1 MITNNA
7 TPPAWTAQGV
17 HEDLITCIKKYASKG
32 SSVLDLGAG
41 AGALSLKLAN
51 AGYAVSAADW
61 MIESYMPENI
71 EIKKIDLDSKESILE
86 SYPSNS
92 FDFLVACE
100 VIEHLKYPWQFIES
114 CSQLIKDNGYFFLTT
129 PNILERSSRVNILAN
144 GWPISFGEKS
154 REEGGH
160 ISPLFP
166 AQVINMFSNC
176 QLNVIKTLPIGRYSR
191 FKLPQYNTKGFILLL
206 FANVLSP
213 LMVKGNKKG
222 NVVLF
227 VGVKNSSSRTE
238 QQRPLGTGIG
248 DAYIL
253 KC

>member
-1 MITNNA
+1 MIINNA

-32 SSVLDLGAG
+32 SSVLDLVV
-41 AGALSLKLAN
+41 GALSLKLAN

-71 EIKKIDLDSKESILE
+71 NIKKIDLDSKESILE

-100 VIEHLKYPWQFIES
+100 VIEHLGSY
-114 CSQLIKDNGYFFLTT
+114 
-129 PNILERSSRVNILAN
+129 SRV
-144 GWPISFGEKS
+144 
-154 REEGGH
+154 
-160 ISPLFP
+160 
-166 AQVINMFSNC
+166 
-176 QLNVIKTLPIGRYSR
+176 
-191 FKLPQYNTKGFILLL
+191 KLLQYNIKGFILLL

-213 LMVKGNKKG
+213 LMVTGNKKG

-227 VGVKNSSSRTE
+227 VGAKNSSSRTE
-238 QQRPLGTGIG
+238 RQRSLGTG